1 MIQLIQQYSPLIV
14 SYRQISAIRAK
25 VNRRDD
31 RQRGSRRGP
40 VGEYAER
47 GQMNQPQR
55 IRCTSRTDREEL
67 RVVVELH
74 HVDAGCNLAEGFDGG
89 GRGIEGFLFV
99 EERGIIDV
107 DDTRNGSD
115 RWIDG

>member
-1 MIQLIQQYSPLIV
+1 M
-14 SYRQISAIRAK
+14 
-25 VNRRDD
+25 
-31 RQRGSRRGP
+31 
-40 VGEYAER
+40 
-47 GQMNQPQR
+47 
-55 IRCTSRTDREEL
+55 
-67 RVVVELH
+67 VELH